1 MIAIMP
7 KIVTRIL
14 IFVFWL
20 ICTSILVCRDV
31 LPEYLVG
38 EPPDWKR
45 MVNKP
50 ETQPSRWLIAVDEG
64 GEKNRVVGQAFNEIK
79 KRADGGIS
87 FISRVKI
94 DAKGLFQGTPLQVAE
109 STKFQFVNTT
119 SVTPQGLLDQIRAEV
134 LVEELGEKPI
144 LVIQAMPTSQN
155 KLDIRFNSS
164 ISALLNFRQVID
176 YAPKEMVRGGLEPID
191 QLPGLRIGQR
201 WTTQILQ
208 PMTARSD
215 SIKSEVIA
223 LNRIF
228 WNGNPTEVF
237 VVEHKASTFSAKTW
251 VRRDGLV
258 LRQQLPIPLVKLV
271 LELEPENSDH

>member
-1 MIAIMP
+1 MP
-7 KIVTRIL
+7 TVLTRIL
-14 IFVFWL
+14 IASFWL
-20 ICTSILVCRDV
+20 ICTGMLIYRDV

-50 ETQPSRWLIAVDEG
+50 ETRPTRWLIAVDEG
-64 GEKNRVVGQAFNEIK
+64 GEKNRVIGQAFNEIK
-79 KRADGGIS
+79 KRADGGTS
-87 FISRVKI
+87 FTSRVKI

-119 SVTPQGLLDQIRAEV
+119 NVTPQGLLDQIKAEV

-144 LVIQAMPTSQN
+144 LVIQGMPTNQN
-155 KLDIRFNSS
+155 KLDIRFSSS
-164 ISALLNFRQVID
+164 ISPLLNFRQLID
-176 YAPKEMVRGGLEPID
+176 YAPKDMVRGGLEPID

-208 PMTARSD
+208 PMTARPD

-223 LNRIF
+223 LSRIF
-228 WNGNPTEVF
+228 WNGNPTEVLI
-237 VVEHKASTFSAKTW
+237 VEHKASTFSAKTW

-258 LRQQLPIPLVKLV
+258 LRQQLPTPLVKLV
-271 LELEPENSDH
+271 LERDPEREN